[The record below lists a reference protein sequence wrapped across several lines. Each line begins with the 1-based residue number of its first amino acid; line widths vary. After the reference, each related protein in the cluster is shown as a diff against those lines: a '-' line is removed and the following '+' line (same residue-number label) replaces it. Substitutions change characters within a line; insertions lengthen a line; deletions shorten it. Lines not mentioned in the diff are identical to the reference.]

1 MKFSREK
8 LKKMHKILKK
18 VFFAI
23 DMMKIFKQ

>member
-1 MKFSREK
+1 MSFSREND
-8 LKKMHKILKK
+8 KKMQKILKK